1 LSLQNLYKAIE
12 KIESGGDPDAL
23 SSKGA
28 KGLMQVMPSTARNPG
43 YGITPA
49 RNQSKAEYVRVGKDY
64 AKAMYN
70 KFGGNINAVLAAY
83 NMGPGAT
90 EKWIAGGGDKSKL
103 PRETRNYIPKVKRE
117 LNRLN
122 QGSFKMSKKKRI
134 KKVGSVLS
142 DASERLRKIKE
153 KKLKAKTNIAKQ
165 LEEAKKKKAALEAK
179 TAKKIARQLKTK
191 SRVNIKTKTSPLTDK
206 KLNVKDGSKV
216 KTNQTKTN
224 NKTNNKT
231 NQTKTNN
238 KTNNKTNQTKTNQT
252 KTNNKTN
259 QTKKIDNKTMT
270 GIKKRPFGTK
280 QKELLKNPKVW
291 GTGIALATG
300 KAAYDQLKN
309 KKEKETVLSKKRDK
323 DNRLPPGAFGGRVK
337 PTTAKPP
344 KPPKLTKPTKP
355 NVNLQGGQGGYGTS
369 GGISP
374 LLQKHVD
381 SRGGWKAY
389 GPKSIGS
396 QIGKLL
402 GEDPKAS
409 KMVDKAETTLYNSL
423 LEKKNSDDPNV
434 TLTSAEKAHMK
445 KVESRKKGG
454 MIKRNSG
461 GKVKRNMGGKVTPR
475 KKTVFRRGGGKA
487 LRGFGRATY
496 SNKLY

>member
-1 LSLQNLYKAIE
+1 MSLQNLYKAIE

-224 NKTNNKT
+224 NKTN
-231 NQTKTNN
+231 
-238 KTNNKTNQTKTNQT
+238 
-252 KTNNKTN
+252 

-454 MIKRNSG
+454 MVKRKYG
-461 GKVKRNMGGKVTPR
+461 GKIKRNMGGPAKPR
-475 KKTVFRRGGGKA
+475 KKTVFRRGGGQA
-487 LRGFGRATY
+487 LRGFGKATY